1 MIAERADAPAHAPH
15 RWVAGRLMRDVFVP
29 LSRFP
34 DRLRDRRFWNIQL
47 MVLAATVPHYAIEMA
62 GFTNPFE
69 TFHGLAI
76 TLYVIPLLYAAL
88 SFGWEGA
95 ILTALWL
102 VFLTSPSMWIWHR
115 GSFHW
120 LTEVGQLAITL
131 PAGIMVAW
139 RVDLES
145 KQRRRA
151 EQTSASLSTL
161 NEVGERLSH
170 AMDVERVLPTVL
182 ERLLAV
188 LPARAVWLR
197 LDRSPWDREWVV
209 GLRSDEGQPAAGA
222 PDEGLQ
228 RLAEG
233 RREPVVLAD
242 RIAVPLAGE
251 GPVVGVLGV
260 IWPGPGPVA
269 EEQVEFLSAV
279 AHAIFVAVEN
289 ARLYRERQESLQ
301 TYARQVTQAQEDER
315 LRLARELHDETAQ
328 ELVHLV
334 RRLERFR
341 EGAPADGRDAGQL
354 DDLLQLSRGILKS
367 VRRFSRDLRPSVLD
381 DLGLVP
387 AIELAVEEANARL
400 PDSASLEVSGTPR
413 RLASAVEVAL
423 FRIAQEALHNVEKH
437 AQATRATVQLAFSS
451 ESVRLSVEDD
461 GCGFDVPEN
470 VSSLARLGKL
480 GVLGMK
486 ERAELVGG
494 SFSLVSAAHN
504 GCTVS
509 VTVETP
515 DAPETAPPAAAR
527 SSQARSLPTHAA
539 GRSP

>member
-1 MIAERADAPAHAPH
+1 MNVELAPAPARAPY
-15 RWVAGRLMRDVFVP
+15 RWLPDRLVRDVIVP

-47 MVLAATVPHYAIEMA
+47 MVLAATVPHYAIETA

-76 TLYVIPLLYAAL
+76 TLYVIPLLYAAI

-95 ILTALWL
+95 IFTALWL
-102 VFLTSPSMWIWHR
+102 VVLTSPSMWIWHR
-115 GSFHW
+115 SSYHW
-120 LTEVGQLAITL
+120 LTEIGQLAITL

-145 KQRRRA
+145 KQRQRA
-151 EQTSASLSTL
+151 ERTSASLSTL
-161 NEVGERLSH
+161 KDVGERLSH
-170 AMDVERVLPTVL
+170 TMDVERVLPTVV

-188 LPARAVWLR
+188 LPAQVVWLR
-197 LDRSPWDREWVV
+197 LAPSAWNREWIVV
-209 GLRSDEGQPAAGA
+209 IRSREGQPADGA
-222 PDEGLQ
+222 PDEELH
-228 RLAEG
+228 RLVEE

-251 GPVVGVLGV
+251 GPVIGVLGV
-260 IWPGPGPVA
+260 VWAIAGPFA

-279 AHAIFVAVEN
+279 GHEIFVAVEN

-334 RRLERFR
+334 RRLERLR
-341 EGAPADGRDAGQL
+341 EGTPAGGGTSEQL
-354 DDLLQLSRGILKS
+354 DDLLALSRSILQS

-387 AIELAVEEANARL
+387 AIELAVEETNARL
-400 PDSASLEVSGTPR
+400 PDCASLSVSGAPR
-413 RLASAVEVAL
+413 RLAPAVEVAL

-437 AQATRATVQLAFSS
+437 AQATRATVQLAFSPDN
-451 ESVRLSVEDD
+451 VRLAVEDD
-461 GCGFDVPEN
+461 GRGFDVPED

-486 ERAELVGG
+486 ERADLIGG
-494 SFSLVSAAHN
+494 SFSLVSAARS
-504 GCTVS
+504 GCA
-509 VTVETP
+509 VTVTI
-515 DAPETAPPAAAR
+515 ETAGAAQPPPTSAPPGAWPAPTPAAHR
-527 SSQARSLPTHAA
+527 SS
-539 GRSP
+539 

>member
-1 MIAERADAPAHAPH
+1 MIAERVDAPPVAPH
-15 RWVAGRLMRDVFVP
+15 HWAAGRLVRDVFVP

-47 MVLAATVPHYAIEMA
+47 MVLAATIPHYAIEIA

-145 KQRRRA
+145 KQRQRA
-151 EQTSASLSTL
+151 ERMSARLSTL
-161 NEVGERLSH
+161 KDVGERLSRT
-170 AMDVERVLPTVL
+170 MDVERVLPTVL

-188 LPARAVWLR
+188 LPAQVVWLR
-197 LDRSPWDREWVV
+197 LAPSAWNREWVAV
-209 GLRSDEGQPAAGA
+209 IKSRERQPADGI
-222 PDEGLQ
+222 PDEELQ
-228 RLAEG
+228 RLAEE
-233 RREPVVLAD
+233 RREPVRFAD
-242 RIAVPLAGE
+242 RTAVPLARE

-260 IWPGPGPVA
+260 VWAAAAPVA
-269 EEQVEFLSAV
+269 EEQVEFLGAV
-279 AHAIFVAVEN
+279 AHEIHVAVEN

-334 RRLERFR
+334 RRLERLR
-341 EGAPADGRDAGQL
+341 EGAPADGRASEQL
-354 DDLLQLSRGILKS
+354 EDLLQLSRGILKS

-400 PDSASLEVSGTPR
+400 SDCASLEVSGTPR
-413 RLASAVEVAL
+413 RLGSAAEVAL

-437 AQATRATVQLAFSS
+437 AQATRATVKLVFLPDC
-451 ESVRLSVEDD
+451 VRLAVEDD
-461 GCGFDVPEN
+461 GRGFDVPEN

-515 DAPETAPPAAAR
+515 GAPETAPAAAAR
-527 SSQARSLPTHAA
+527 SSQARSLPTPAA